1 FVASCGGI
9 TPVCFLLREA
19 MFEKKRERKRERE
32 RRREAGNHRKR
43 DRGRKRERGT
53 EAKQRGKNAAVRNEV
68 CFCVCVCE
76 RERDRERKRE
86 RDRKREI
93 ERRGREERSGAVWSS
108 AVGTAWSGGEG
119 GWRWVL
125 HLPVTVLLCH
135 AAPVRKGALQ

>member
-1 FVASCGGI
+1 MKPGGKVSI
-9 TPVCFLLREA
+9 QVTDRRTVTSPA
-19 MFEKKRERKRERE
+19 ER
-32 RRREAGNHRKR
+32 
-43 DRGRKRERGT
+43 
-53 EAKQRGKNAAVRNEV
+53 Q
-68 CFCVCVCE
+68 
-76 RERDRERKRE
+76 RERDRERKKE

-135 AAPVRKGALQ
+135 AAPVRKGADVQ